1 MHRCQRQ
8 VSRLDTMERSHPQDL
23 SVTRRARTWFA
34 TWGPILP
41 LLVAEAT
48 VWIGFGALLP
58 ILPLYFTEHGIDLP
72 TLGIVAAAW
81 PAANLIASPVFG
93 WLADRTSRK
102 LMMVIGLL
110 LSAAFTVGPVLIVSP
125 LAFIAL
131 RALAGLS
138 AAIYDPAARGYL
150 VDANPAERQ
159 AETFGLYGSAQMG
172 GLMIGPAIGGV
183 AAAFTGQP
191 TIVFWLAGATLI
203 VSAIVIAVRVPDVRR
218 PVAPPETEAAEDSDG
233 TGHDIVPTRAQ
244 QGSTGTRWHRP
255 TRLFNQLLLAAIA
268 FNVGSYFAGGTYEVV
283 WSLYLT
289 SLGAGLDAI
298 GLTFLSFG
306 LPVMLLSPALGRFI
320 DRRGGF
326 LALAGGMAGIA
337 ICGMTYPLVPEV
349 WFVVVVG
356 LIEGTAFAFLS
367 PALFLLVSR
376 ASPPGRS
383 STAQGL
389 FGAAGTLGT
398 IVASLAAGLLADVD
412 LTYPF
417 YLTGIGAM
425 TALLIG
431 LMIGRRPL
439 WNAMQPTASAPGGA
453 VTAGRPSATDD
464 EAGSDDDRAGDNGSP
479 ENSIAATPAPELETR
494 AGA

>member
-1 MHRCQRQ
+1 MI
-8 VSRLDTMERSHPQDL
+8 
-23 SVTRRARTWFA
+23 RRAQAWLA

-48 VWIGFGALLP
+48 VWVGFGALLP

-81 PAANLIASPVFG
+81 PAANLIGAPLFG

-110 LSAAFTVGPVLIVSP
+110 LSAAFTVGPLLIVTP

-150 VDANPAERQ
+150 VDANPPERQ

-183 AAAFTGQP
+183 AAAVTGQP
-191 TIVFWLAGATLI
+191 TIVFWVAGATLL
-203 VSAIVIAVRVPDVRR
+203 VSALVILVRVPEVRR
-218 PVAPPETEAAEDSDG
+218 TGSAVEADDAGAPAPE
-233 TGHDIVPTRAQ
+233 H
-244 QGSTGTRWHRP
+244 GTRETGAPGSGGMPRP
-255 TRLFNQLLLAAIA
+255 TRLLNQLLVAAIA
-268 FNVGSYFAGGTYEVV
+268 FNIGSYFAGGTYEVI

-306 LPVMLLSPALGRFI
+306 LPVMVLSPMLGRFI

-326 LALAGGMAGIA
+326 LALVGGMAGIA
-337 ICGMTYPLVPEV
+337 LCGITYPLVPEV

-356 LIEGTAFAFLS
+356 VMEGTAFAFLS

-376 ASPPGRS
+376 ASPAGRS

-389 FGAAGTLGT
+389 FGAAGTMGT
-398 IVASLAAGLLADVD
+398 IVASLAAGLLADIHI
-412 LTYPF
+412 TYPF
-417 YLTGIGAM
+417 YVTGVGAM

-431 LMIGRRPL
+431 LAIGRRPL
-439 WNAMQPTASAPGGA
+439 RDALQPAVVGGDDA
-453 VTAGRPSATDD
+453 RRDGDARLGGDAHAGGGESQ
-464 EAGSDDDRAGDNGSP
+464 GSDELAQQSAGTPPPPSTG
-479 ENSIAATPAPELETR
+479 AATELET
-494 AGA
+494 GAEM

>member
-1 MHRCQRQ
+1 MTH
-8 VSRLDTMERSHPQDL
+8 
-23 SVTRRARTWFA
+23 RARTWFA

-41 LLVAEAT
+41 LLIAEAT
-48 VWIGFGALLP
+48 VWVGFGALLP
-58 ILPLYFTEHGIDLP
+58 VLPLYFTEHGIDLP
-72 TLGIVAAAW
+72 MLGIVAAAW
-81 PAANLIASPVFG
+81 PAANLVGSPLFG

-102 LMMVIGLL
+102 SMMVIGLL
-110 LSAAFTVGPVLIVSP
+110 LSAAFTVGPVLIVTP
-125 LAFIAL
+125 LAFILL

-150 VDANPAERQ
+150 VDANPADRQ

-172 GLMIGPAIGGV
+172 GMMIGPAIGGV
-183 AAAFTGQP
+183 AAALTGQP

-203 VSAIVIAVRVPDVRR
+203 VSAIVILVRVPDVQRR
-218 PVAPPETEAAEDSDG
+218 AIEPSAPVVDSSAPER
-233 TGHDIVPTRAQ
+233 VPARERAGAGGVQ
-244 QGSTGTRWHRP
+244 PRRP
-255 TRLFNQLLLAAIA
+255 TRLLNHLLLAAIA

-306 LPVMLLSPALGRFI
+306 LPVMVLSPALGRFI

-326 LALAGGMAGIA
+326 LALVGGMAGIA
-337 ICGMTYPLVPEV
+337 ICGLTYPLVPQV

-376 ASPPGRS
+376 ASPAGRS

-398 IVASLAAGLLADVD
+398 IVASLAAGVLADVN

-417 YLTGIGAM
+417 YLTGAGAM
-425 TALLIG
+425 AALLIG
-431 LMIGRRPL
+431 LAIGRRPL
-439 WNAMQPTASAPGGA
+439 WDAMQPTVGAGVREAAPGDVMALDDTA
-453 VTAGRPSATDD
+453 VRGDDATDD
-464 EAGSDDDRAGDNGSP
+464 GEPGADLAVPPG
-479 ENSIAATPAPELETR
+479 PELD
-494 AGA
+494 AGANA